1 MDVKAADDDGTTPV
15 SRAALAGVAA
25 GCEPQSSASTIS
37 DGGVLIDDQP
47 HPELDG
53 RIVRKIDLRLCTIA
67 GILCAL
73 DLIDSGIMSSAS
85 ATSMP
90 QDIGLVGGRYSTAVW
105 IVTLA
110 QVVFKLPATIAM
122 RFVGPPVFFTFVTVL
137 FGLIT
142 LCMAYVADWKQMIA
156 LRFLMGLAMSGIYP
170 GLAYLISSWYPRK
183 EQQLRFAYLQSGQ
196 VIIVATGSIV
206 NYGLNFLDHSHGL
219 RGWQWMFVVQGA
231 ITMFIGVVAYL
242 WVPHF
247 PDKVAK
253 TRWFLTQ
260 AEADQVMTTLNRE
273 SKDAGPPEPFTVS
286 AILRPFLDVKIYAFS
301 ILFFLQNVVST
312 ALSYFIPQILIGM
325 GFTSDTSILLYAP
338 PYYYAVIPVIIT
350 SFVADRMALRGPI
363 IVFNAVCLIVGMCM
377 LGFPSNVAVRYVGVL
392 FATGAYVSNWAAMNA
407 YQMNNVTGQWK
418 RATVAATVSG
428 CNALGG
434 IAGSYIFRSA
444 EAPWY
449 PTAIW
454 ISIGSHI
461 LIIGIIALCG
471 GLFWKANRR
480 ARAGNGVIEGVDG
493 FRYIY

>member
-1 MDVKAADDDGTTPV
+1 MDAKVDGETTVSPAA
-15 SRAALAGVAA
+15 VADLPENY
-25 GCEPQSSASTIS
+25 GPGSPHGSTDS
-37 DGGVLIDDQP
+37 DGDVLIEDRQ
-47 HPELDG
+47 HPELDKH
-53 RIVRKIDLRLCTIA
+53 IVRKIDLRLCTIA

-73 DLIDSGIMSSAS
+73 DLIDSSVMSSAS

-90 QDIGLVGGRYSTAVW
+90 QDIGLVGDRYSTAVW

-110 QVVFKLPATIAM
+110 QVVFKLPATIVM
-122 RFVGPPVFFTFVTVL
+122 RFVGPPVFFTFVTIL

-170 GLAYLISSWYPRK
+170 GLSYLISSWYPRK

-231 ITMFIGVVAYL
+231 ITMFIGIVTYL

-247 PDKVAK
+247 PENVSR

-260 AEADQVMTTLNRE
+260 AEADEVLATLDRE
-273 SKDAGPPEPFTVS
+273 SKDAGAPEPFTAS
-286 AILRPFLDVKIYAFS
+286 AILKPFLDMKIYAFS

-312 ALSYFIPQILIGM
+312 ALSYFIPTILIGM
-325 GFTSDTSILLYAP
+325 GFTSGTSILLYAP

-350 SFVADRMALRGPI
+350 SFIADRIALRGPI
-363 IVFNAVCLIVGMCM
+363 IIFNALCLIVGMCM

-392 FATGAYVSNWAAMNA
+392 FATGAYVSNWAALNA

-434 IAGSYIFRSA
+434 IAGSYIFRAS

-461 LIIGIIALCG
+461 LIIAIVGLCG
-471 GLFWKANRR
+471 GLFWRANRS
-480 ARAGNGVIEGVDG
+480 AQAGKGIIEGVEG

>member
-1 MDVKAADDDGTTPV
+1 MDAKAHSNSPV
-15 SRAALAGVAA
+15 SRAALA
-25 GCEPQSSASTIS
+25 EPQSSASTIS
-37 DGGVLIDDQP
+37 DGGVLIDDQHQP
-47 HPELDG
+47 PELDR
-53 RIVRKIDLRLCTIA
+53 RIVRRIDLRLCTIA

-122 RFVGPPVFFTFVTVL
+122 RFVGPPIFFTLATVL

-219 RGWQWMFVVQGA
+219 RGWQWMFVVQGG

-260 AEADQVMTTLNRE
+260 AEVDQVMAALNSE

-286 AILRPFLDVKIYAFS
+286 AILLPFLDVKIYAFS

-434 IAGSYIFRSA
+434 IAGSYIFRPA

-461 LIIGIIALCG
+461 LIIAIIALCG
-471 GLFWKANRR
+471 GLFWRANRR
-480 ARAGNGVIEGVDG
+480 AGAGKGVIEGVDG

>member
-1 MDVKAADDDGTTPV
+1 MAAVEVGETNASGVVEDARGKPGPGATSEMISSDDDELADDQT
-15 SRAALAGVAA
+15 
-25 GCEPQSSASTIS
+25 Q
-37 DGGVLIDDQP
+37 
-47 HPELDG
+47 PELDK

-67 GILCAL
+67 GIICSL

-90 QDIGLVGGRYSTAVW
+90 KDLGLIGTRYSTAVW

-122 RFVGPPVFFTFVTVL
+122 RFVGPPVFFTCTTIL

-142 LCMAYVADWKQMIA
+142 LCMAYVQDWKQMIA

-170 GLAYLISSWYPRK
+170 GLAYLISGWYPRK

-196 VIIVATGSIV
+196 VAIVATGSIV
-206 NYGLNFLDHSHGL
+206 NYGLNFLDHSHSL
-219 RGWQWMFVVQGA
+219 RGWQWMFIVQGA
-231 ITMFIGVVAYL
+231 ITMFIGVVTYF
-242 WVPHF
+242 WIPDF
-247 PDKVAK
+247 PENSSK
-253 TRWFLTQ
+253 TFWFLTQ
-260 AEADQVMTTLNRE
+260 TEADQVIATLNNDRH
-273 SKDAGPPEPFTVS
+273 DAGPPEPFSMT
-286 AILRPFLDVKIYAFS
+286 AILTPFLDIKLYAFS

-312 ALSYFIPQILIGM
+312 SLSYFIPTILIGM
-325 GFTSDTSILLYAP
+325 GFTSDDSILLYAP
-338 PYYYAVIPVIIT
+338 PYYYAVIPVILT
-350 SFVADRMALRGPI
+350 SFVADRYSLRGPVI
-363 IVFNAVCLIVGMCM
+363 IFNAICLIAGISM

-434 IAGSYIFRSA
+434 IAGSYIFKPS
-444 EAPWY
+444 EAPRY
-449 PTAIW
+449 PTAMW

-461 LIIGIIALCG
+461 LIIAIVLVCG
-471 GLFWKANRR
+471 GSFWRANRR
-480 ARAGNGVIEGVDG
+480 ASDGKGIIEGVKG

>member
-1 MDVKAADDDGTTPV
+1 MDVKKVDGETGVSTVAATDLADNYGPESPSSTVSDDDG
-15 SRAALAGVAA
+15 
-25 GCEPQSSASTIS
+25 
-37 DGGVLIDDQP
+37 LIENQQ
-47 HPELDG
+47 HPELD
-53 RIVRKIDLRLCTIA
+53 RHIVRKIDLRLCTIA

-73 DLIDSGIMSSAS
+73 DLIDSGVMSSAS

-122 RFVGPPVFFTFVTVL
+122 RFVGPPIFFTFVTIL

-231 ITMFIGVVAYL
+231 ITMFIGVVTYL

-247 PDKVAK
+247 PENVSK

-260 AEADQVMTTLNRE
+260 AEADEVLATLNRE
-273 SKDAGPPEPFTVS
+273 SKDAGAPEHFTMAAV
-286 AILRPFLDVKIYAFS
+286 LKPFLDIKIYAFS

-312 ALSYFIPQILIGM
+312 ALSYFIPTILIGM
-325 GFTSDTSILLYAP
+325 GFTSNTSILLYAP

-350 SFVADRMALRGPI
+350 SVIADRIALRGPMI
-363 IVFNAVCLIVGMCM
+363 IFNALCLIVGMCM
-377 LGFPSNVAVRYVGVL
+377 LGFPSNVAVRYTGVL
-392 FATGAYVSNWAAMNA
+392 FATGAYVSNWAALNA

-434 IAGSYIFRSA
+434 IAGSYIFRAS

-461 LIIGIIALCG
+461 LIIVIVGLCG
-471 GLFWKANRR
+471 GLFWRANKR
-480 ARAGNGVIEGVDG
+480 AQAGKGVIEGVDG

>member
-1 MDVKAADDDGTTPV
+1 MDVKTAEEAPV
-15 SRAALAGVAA
+15 SRAALTEVADD
-25 GCEPQSSASTIS
+25 CEPQSSASTIS
-37 DGGVLIDDQP
+37 DGGVLIDDQQ
-47 HPELDG
+47 HPELDK

-122 RFVGPPVFFTFVTVL
+122 RFVGPPIFFTFVTIL

-142 LCMAYVADWKQMIA
+142 LCMAYVADWRQMIA
-156 LRFLMGLAMSGIYP
+156 LRFLMGLAMSGVYP

-219 RGWQWMFVVQGA
+219 RGWQWMFCVQGA
-231 ITMFIGVVAYL
+231 ITMFIGVIAYL

-247 PDKVAK
+247 PDKIAK
-253 TRWFLTQ
+253 TKWFLTQ
-260 AEADQVMTTLNRE
+260 AEADEVIATLDRE
-273 SKDAGPPEPFTVS
+273 SKDAGPPEPFTFS
-286 AILRPFLDVKIYAFS
+286 AIMKPFLDVKIYAFS

-325 GFTSDTSILLYAP
+325 GFTSSTSILLYAP
-338 PYYYAVIPVIIT
+338 PCKYR
-350 SFVADRMALRGPI
+350 SFTDPD
-363 IVFNAVCLIVGMCM
+363 
-377 LGFPSNVAVRYVGVL
+377 PSCFGLFQNV
-392 FATGAYVSNWAAMNA
+392 N
-407 YQMNNVTGQWK
+407 
-418 RATVAATVSG
+418 
-428 CNALGG
+428 
-434 IAGSYIFRSA
+434 FR
-444 EAPWY
+444 
-449 PTAIW
+449 
-454 ISIGSHI
+454 
-461 LIIGIIALCG
+461 LCG
-471 GLFWKANRR
+471 R
-480 ARAGNGVIEGVDG
+480 
-493 FRYIY
+493 